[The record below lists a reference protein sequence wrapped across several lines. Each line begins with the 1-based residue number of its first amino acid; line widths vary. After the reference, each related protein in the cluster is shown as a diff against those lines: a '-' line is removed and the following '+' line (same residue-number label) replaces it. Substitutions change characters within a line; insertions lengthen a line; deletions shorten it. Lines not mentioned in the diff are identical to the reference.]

1 MTNQFRPI
9 LLIAVALLVSHAAS
23 AQDSA
28 TGKLR
33 VKTDTAEVEVFL
45 DGKSAGRTPLMLKDL
60 TSGKHRI
67 ALLKDGYEDHLQEV
81 DVSLDKT
88 NVMFVVMKPRS
99 VKLPDL
105 PVEFR
110 VTDQGRRSKNVG
122 TLTVSAEDIY
132 YKADDNSKEFRVAV
146 STIKSVVR
154 ALSAVINTT
163 PTPTF
168 KSPNSKDEVMS
179 IRVEVPGHTYTF
191 IAFEGTR
198 KDPFEVA
205 DQKTR
210 ELYDVL
216 YKLWQAKSS
225 TMSEKK

>member
-1 MTNQFRPI
+1 MTSQFRTI
-9 LLIAVALLVSHAAS
+9 LLIVIGVVLPHATL
-23 AQDSA
+23 AQDST

-33 VKTDTAEVEVFL
+33 IKTDTADVEVL
-45 DGKSAGRTPLMLKDL
+45 LNGESVGRTPLTLTGL

-67 ALLKDGYEDHLQEV
+67 ALLKDGYEDYLQEV
-81 DVSLDKT
+81 DVWLDKT
-88 NVMFVVMKPRS
+88 NVIFVVMKPRT

-110 VTDQGRRSKNVG
+110 VVDEGRRSKSVG
-122 TLTVSAEDIY
+122 TLTVSAEDLY
-132 YKADDNSKEFRVAV
+132 YKADNNSKEFRVPI

-154 ALSAVINTT
+154 ALLPIVGGMVI
-163 PTPTF
+163 F

>member
-1 MTNQFRPI
+1 MTSQFRTI
-9 LLIAVALLVSHAAS
+9 LLIAVGLLIPQAPS
-23 AQDSA
+23 AQDST

-33 VKTDTAEVEVFL
+33 IKTDTADVEVL
-45 DGKSAGRTPLMLKDL
+45 LNGESVGRTPLTLKGL

-67 ALLKDGYEDHLQEV
+67 TLSKDGYEDYLQEI
-81 DVSLDKT
+81 DVWPDKT
-88 NVMFVVMKPRS
+88 NVIFVVMKPGT

-110 VTDQGRRSKNVG
+110 VVDDGRRSKYVG
-122 TLTVSAEDIY
+122 TLTVSAEALY
-132 YKADDNSKEFRVAV
+132 YKADDNSKEFRVPI

-154 ALSAVINTT
+154 ALTPIINFR
-163 PTPTF
+163 PTSTF

-179 IRVEVPGHTYTF
+179 IRIEASSHTYTF

-205 DQKTR
+205 DQKTK

-216 YKLWQAKSS
+216 YRVWHAKSS